1 MATPI
6 RAEIQS
12 LSPSAMIELFVLD
25 MTGTYSGGFLYFHA
39 GTNGLNQPITWQG
52 RQYDP
57 WPISAK
63 GFDMT
68 TQGTLPQP
76 QITIANI
83 GGVLSGEVQAN
94 DDLVGCKITRKRT
107 LAKYL
112 DAVNF
117 PGGTNPDADPN
128 QYLPDEMWYV
138 EQKTSETRHTIEF
151 KLSSVFD
158 LMGIQL
164 PYRQVIQNS
173 CPWKYRG
180 SECGYTGPYFDRFDQ
195 PTSNSNDDAC
205 AKLLSSCKVRQQ
217 YFSSQI
223 LPFGGFPGATRYA
236 KYS

>member
-1 MATPI
+1 MTTPI

-63 GFDMT
+63 GFDMA

-117 PGGTNPDADPN
+117 PGGINPDADPN

-138 EQKTSETRHTIEF
+138 EQKASETRHSIEF

>member
-25 MTGTYSGGFLYFHA
+25 MTGTYSGGLLYFHA
-39 GTNGLNQPITWQG
+39 GTNGLNQKIVWQG
-52 RQYDP
+52 KAYDP

-83 GGVLSGEVQAN
+83 GGALSGEVQAN

-117 PGGTNPDADPN
+117 PGGVNPDADPN
-128 QYLPDEMWYV
+128 QYLPDEMWFV
-138 EQKTSETRHTIEF
+138 EQKTSETRHSIEF

-180 SECGYTGPYFDRFDQ
+180 AECGYTGPYFDRFDQ
-195 PTSNSNDDAC
+195 PTGMQANDAC
-205 AKLLSSCKVRQQ
+205 AKLLSSCKARQA
-217 YFSSQI
+217 YFSGQI

>member
-39 GTNGLNQPITWQG
+39 GTNGLNQPIVWKGQK
-52 RQYDP
+52 YDP
-57 WPISAK
+57 WPIQAK

-76 QITIANI
+76 SVIIANV

-117 PGGTNPDADPN
+117 PGGVNADADPN

-138 EQKTSETRHTIEF
+138 EQKTSETRHSIEF

-180 SECGYTGPYFDRFDQ
+180 AECGYTGPYYDRFDQ
-195 PTSNSNDDAC
+195 PTSMQANDAC
-205 AKLLSSCKVRQQ
+205 AKLLSSCKVRQA
-217 YFSSQI
+217 YFSGQI

>member
-1 MATPI
+1 MVTPI

>member
-138 EQKTSETRHTIEF
+138 EQKTSETRHAIEF

-205 AKLLSSCKVRQQ
+205 AKLLSSCKVRQR

>member
-205 AKLLSSCKVRQQ
+205 AKLLSSCKVRQR

>member
-1 MATPI
+1 MTTPI

-25 MTGTYSGGFLYFHA
+25 MTGTYSGGLLYFHA
-39 GTNGLNQPITWQG
+39 GTNGLNQKLVWQG
-52 RQYDP
+52 KTYDP

-117 PGGTNPDADPN
+117 PGGINPDADPN

-138 EQKTSETRHTIEF
+138 EQKASETRHSIEF